1 MQIGTYMDTRLVIF
15 DLDGVLV
22 DACDWHRRALNSALE
37 QISNT
42 TIAEKEHY
50 DTFNG
55 IPTKKKLEILVEQG
69 RVDLKDQEKIFIA
82 KQKNTIKIIEDCASF
97 RYEKVELLKRLK
109 MEGFKVACFTN
120 SINETA
126 VMMLQKTG
134 VINLFDSILTNQDV
148 ENAKP
153 NPEGYLKTMQF
164 FNCKPEN
171 TIIIEDSPK
180 GVAAAKASGAKVII
194 VKNPD
199 EVNIDMI
206 GKIL

>member
-1 MQIGTYMDTRLVIF
+1 MDTRLVIF

-22 DACDWHRRALNSALE
+22 DACDWHRRALNLALE

-42 TIAEKEHY
+42 VIEEKEHY
-50 DTFNG
+50 DIFNG
-55 IPTKKKLEILVEQG
+55 IPTKNKLEILVKQG
-69 RVDLKDQEKIFIA
+69 RVDLKDQEEIFVA
-82 KQKNTIKIIEDCASF
+82 KQKNTIKIIEACASF

-134 VINLFDSILTNQDV
+134 IIDLFDSILTNQDV

-153 NPEGYLKTMQF
+153 DPEGYLKTMQIF
-164 FNCKPEN
+164 DCKPEN
-171 TIIIEDSPK
+171 TIIVEDSPK

-194 VKNPD
+194 VKNPE